1 MVSLS
6 RFKRTLNNRLRQKP
20 IRAAHGLTALLAT
33 GILLMNE
40 LYEPGERFVLDS
52 LTKL

>member
-6 RFKRTLNNRLRQKP
+6 RFKRSLYNWLRQKP
-20 IRAAHGLTALLAT
+20 IRAALGLTALLAT

-40 LYEPGERFVLDS
+40 LSEPGERFILDS